1 MKNNEC
7 RFIYYNI
14 YCNIYETKF
23 CFQLSGQS
31 CFLQHEQVAHPTIRA
46 AAARLETISII
57 F

>member
-1 MKNNEC
+1 MNNEC
-7 RFIYYNI
+7 RYIYYNI

-46 AAARLETISII
+46 AAATLETISII